1 MLGTI
6 LIVLLVLML
15 LGSPGN
21 SFLRWRATTHSW
33 SNTDGN

>member
-1 MLGTI
+1 MPGTI

-21 SFLRWRATTHSW
+21 SFLRWRDDPFLVEH
-33 SNTDGN
+33 